1 VGKGRGRAVVNIKPL
16 LRPIWDVGREIDVKE
31 GRFVGHLDPKA
42 IGDLSVRLRKNTE
55 ATIEQRLV
63 GFDPRRVHTIGNK
76 HRQKHDPIRGQV
88 VYLRIMVLE
97 EILDK
102 PVDGNPK
109 SMVEEV
115 NEDYNLTEI
124 GGEHILAKGTPVT
137 QKAPLAPETPQ
148 P

>member
-1 VGKGRGRAVVNIKPL
+1 MGKGRGRAVVNIKPL

-76 HRQKHDPIRGQV
+76 HCQKQ
-88 VYLRIMVLE
+88 
-97 EILDK
+97 ILFG
-102 PVDGNPK
+102 VRWCTYA
-109 SMVEEV
+109 S
-115 NEDYNLTEI
+115 
-124 GGEHILAKGTPVT
+124 
-137 QKAPLAPETPQ
+137 
-148 P
+148 